1 MDNGQS
7 TRTTRRN
14 SSSNESLDG
23 LPHRAPHHTTPHHT
37 TPHQF
42 RQLKAIQEPSRSPP
56 THTPRQHPATT
67 TPQPAKPANNRR
79 HSALLRQRPRPGP
92 PCSARGTPS
101 RIERHTLPRPR
112 ESRVPPRP
120 TPLQRD
126 PQEYLSAACSPRR
139 LRAVVHTAPYARL
152 DLRRIPRH
160 ESAEDFHIR
169 RRNRRYTA
177 TATATAAPPH
187 PAPTTPPTPHHT
199 TPHHAACRSRLRT
212 STPADPFQHPC
223 DIPPRQATFKV
234 RARWYTHTF
243 HRSRFDSSPPNL
255 EPTPN
260 GVTIHANRQPQRRQ
274 LYRRPR
280 PKPLRP
286 PTVST

>member
-1 MDNGQS
+1 MLCSRDAVADRAPHAAKTARVTSTTPTNPAPTRS
-7 TRTTRRN
+7 TRIPQRRLLPSQVT
-14 SSSNESLDG
+14 SSSTHRSLRAPRSATHPSTRERGG
-23 LPHRAPHHTTPHHT
+23 LPHP
-37 TPHQF
+37 
-42 RQLKAIQEPSRSPP
+42 PSKPKIHRHRHRHRRP
-56 THTPRQHPATT
+56 T
-67 TPQPAKPANNRR
+67 
-79 HSALLRQRPRPGP
+79 
-92 PCSARGTPS
+92 
-101 RIERHTLPRPR
+101 
-112 ESRVPPRP
+112 PPRP
-120 TPLQRD
+120 
-126 PQEYLSAACSPRR
+126 
-139 LRAVVHTAPYARL
+139 H
-152 DLRRIPRH
+152 H
-160 ESAEDFHIR
+160 
-169 RRNRRYTA
+169 
-177 TATATAAPPH
+177 PP
-187 PAPTTPPTPHHT
+187 PPTPHHT